1 MLSVSMR
8 GHEDARTALL
18 VAALLSLS
26 GDLVVLIDLRR
37 RWKRKGLRLANLVAK
52 AVRIRTIG
60 TI

>member
-1 MLSVSMR
+1 MR